1 MPLLE
6 ADDALPHRPSRV
18 LVSGTSGSGKS
29 TLARQIGRLLDLPYA
44 ELDSLF
50 HGPGWTPLPDF
61 VEKVDA
67 FTSGPC
73 WACEFQYD
81 AVRPMLLDRADLMVW
96 LDHRHRVVMRRVA
109 TRTVVRRLRREHLW
123 NGNQEPPLRT
133 ILTDPEHIIRYAWG
147 VRHGTAERAQ
157 AMLESHPGLIVVRL
171 RSPQETRRWLAGPL
185 AQACGAT
192 PWEGRSGEEPQE
204 GRR

>member
-1 MPLLE
+1 MPLLG

-29 TLARQIGRLLDLPYA
+29 TLARQIARLLDLRYT

-50 HGPGWTPLPDF
+50 HGPGWTPQPDF
-61 VEKVDA
+61 EKQVDV
-67 FTSGPC
+67 FTSGPR

-96 LDHRHRVVMRRVA
+96 LDYPHRVVMRRVT
-109 TRTVVRRLRREHLW
+109 TRTVVRRLRREELW
-123 NGNQEPPLRT
+123 NGNHEPPLRT
-133 ILTDPEHIIRYAWG
+133 VLTDPEHIVRYAWG
-147 VRHGTAERAQ
+147 VRHGAAGRAQ
-157 AMLESHPGLIVVRL
+157 AMLESHPGLPVVRL
-171 RSPQETRRWLAGPL
+171 RSPRQARRWLAGPL
-185 AQACGAT
+185 AQV
-192 PWEGRSGEEPQE
+192 RDEEAQD